1 MEPQVR
7 QWLRL
12 RRFAL
17 ALALLASFYSSGAL
31 AARTLALTA
40 SGFDPVI
47 SALKPQSAL
56 ATGASLQL
64 VVTGTRFGTAAKV
77 QWNGTALAT
86 TANAAGTSLTATVPG
101 ADLVSAGVASI
112 TVITGNGRVS
122 APLQFTVTNPPPV
135 LMSAQ
140 PAPVVAGVLN
150 VNGKGFVPASVV
162 QWNGESLETSYVSPA
177 LLQVTVTADRLQL
190 GQQAGLSVV
199 NPAPGGG
206 TSRVLSVSEANPPP
220 TLTRVTADSLL
231 VYQQSDAT
239 LTLTGQYFVSG
250 ATVYWNGNALSTTYV
265 SDTALTAVAPAALF
279 ASPTP
284 ITAQVTVANPAPGG
298 GSSGAVQVSDAYAV
312 PQVHQVFPSFVAG
325 ASSGYIAVLVSG
337 VGPTPSAPG
346 AFTIDWNGHPL
357 PAQFV
362 GSVNGMPELTAT
374 VPGSYLQAEG
384 TAQVTVT
391 DSSGTSNALPAYVIG
406 SSLTLTSAGP
416 EVDAG
421 SPAYTL
427 TLTGTGFTSNM
438 TLLWNGVG
446 RAFTYGGP
454 NRVQVQVQA
463 ADVAASG
470 TVTLQAEIT
479 TPAIHVTHGIPAPS
493 HKFSNTLTYRIGT
506 TITTLNQ
513 YSGQL
518 ISDEAHG
525 VLYATSDVDT
535 GGGAILTID
544 PAAGTVT
551 GTLATTDFPYTLAIS
566 DDDSYLYAGFPSSI
580 QANKSAPSYIRR
592 FSLPGLVPDI
602 DLHAASPAGTTDN
615 PILMAVRPG
624 APGTL
629 AVLWAPFPD
638 PDHHAAVQLFDDG
651 VARAGSASPVT
662 VDDAYGS
669 GYLAWGQGDTFFM
682 GDTNVGSSTLKVME
696 VGASGLSAHQ
706 TYTGILPPFY
716 VESGLHYDAGSGY
729 LFTDSGKVID
739 PATGAT
745 VTQLAMPGSDG
756 TEKPLQLML
765 DADAGRAYMVYMVQ
779 DAAHQ
784 KWVTYE
790 LVSYDLATFAP
801 LGTFLV
807 PTTSP
812 SLRPTLVRWGSEG
825 LALRDDGMHIF
836 IVQGAFIR

>member
-1 MEPQVR
+1 MEPHAR
-7 QWLRL
+7 QWPRL
-12 RRFAL
+12 GQL
-17 ALALLASFYSSGAL
+17 ALGLLVAASFYGSGATAASRL
-31 AARTLALTA
+31 AVFQPT
-40 SGFDPVI
+40 I
-47 SALKPQSAL
+47 SSLKPQSAL
-56 ATGASLQL
+56 TGGAGFQL
-64 VVTGTRFGTAAKV
+64 VVTGSHFGLGGKV
-77 QWNGTALAT
+77 LWNGTALAT
-86 TANAAGTSLTATVPG
+86 TGVPAGTSLTATVP
-101 ADLVSAGVASI
+101 ASDLASAGSVSI
-112 TVITGNGRVS
+112 TVITGSGQVS
-122 APLQFTVTNPPPV
+122 AAAQFMVSN
-135 LMSAQ
+135 
-140 PAPVVAGVLN
+140 PAPVIANVGPVPVAAGVLN
-150 VNGKGFVPASVV
+150 VYGSGFTATSVV
-162 QWNGESLETSYVSPA
+162 QWNGQALQTSYISPA
-177 LLQVTVTADRLQL
+177 QLHATVPGGYLQL
-190 GQQAGLSVV
+190 GQQASIKVV
-199 NPAPGGG
+199 TPAPGGG
-206 TSRVLSVSEANPPP
+206 TSKTLSVAEANPPAV
-220 TLTRVTADSLL
+220 LTGVSPGSFQ
-231 VYQQSDAT
+231 VYQSGDST

-265 SDTALTAVAPAALF
+265 SDTVLTAVAPAALF

-298 GSSGAVQVSDAYAV
+298 GGSGAVQVSDAYAV
-312 PQVHQVFPSFVAG
+312 PQVHQVFPSFAAG

-346 AFTIDWNGHPL
+346 AFTIDWNGHSL

-374 VPGSYLQAEG
+374 VPGAYLQAEG

-438 TLLWNGVG
+438 TLLWNGVS

-454 NRVQVQVQA
+454 NQVQVQVQA
-463 ADVAASG
+463 TDVAASG

-493 HKFSNTLTYRIGT
+493 HKFSNILTYRIGT

-518 ISDEAHG
+518 ISDETHG
-525 VLYATSDVDT
+525 VLYATSDVPYQ
-535 GGGAILTID
+535 GAILTID

-551 GTLATTDFPYTLAIS
+551 GTLTTGDFPYTLAIS
-566 DDDSYLYAGFPSSI
+566 DDDSYLYVGFPSSI

-592 FSLPGLVPDI
+592 LSLPGLVSDI
-602 DLHAASPAGTTDN
+602 NWQPASPAGATDN
-615 PILMAVRPG
+615 PILMTVRPG

-638 PDHHAAVQLFDDG
+638 PDHHATVQVVDDG

-669 GYLAWGQGDTFFM
+669 GYLAWGQADTFFM
-682 GDTNVGSSTLKVME
+682 GDTNVGSSTLKVMA
-696 VGASGLSAHQ
+696 VGASGLSAQQ

-739 PATGAT
+739 PATGAS
-745 VTQLAMPGSDG
+745 VTQLTMPGSTG
-756 TEKPLQLML
+756 TEKPLQLIL
-765 DADAGRAYMVYMVQ
+765 DADAGRAYMVYLVP
-779 DAAHQ
+779 DAANQ
-784 KWVTYE
+784 KWVAYE
-790 LVSYDLATFAP
+790 IVSYDLTTLSP

-836 IVQGAFIR
+836 IIQGAFLR